1 LLTLWPFDDG
11 LDGLMAE
18 FGRVV
23 FSIPN
28 GRLAC
33 YEVDLK
39 IAGDFIGVMSCGT
52 APHGMD
58 LFALVDW
65 TKKKV
70 HNVST

>member
-1 LLTLWPFDDG
+1 MLTLWPFDDS
-11 LDGLMAE
+11 LDGLMTE

-23 FSIPN
+23 FSIRK

-33 YEVDLK
+33 HEVDLK
-39 IAGDFIGVMSCGT
+39 IAGDFIGVMSRGT

-58 LFALVDW
+58 LFSLVDW
-65 TKKKV
+65 TKKKA